1 MNIMTIIKK
10 KTILIRVR
18 KRGNFVG
25 CNISK
30 ATVVETPYKGG
41 DNKPLL
47 KVQKRR
53 RPKKKLKPSRFTP
66 EKISLRKL

>member
-47 KVQKRR
+47 KVQK
-53 RPKKKLKPSRFTP
+53 KKKPK
-66 EKISLRKL
+66 EKIKIQ